1 MATKS
6 IPSAALVRE
15 LLHYDPE
22 TGVFRWR
29 QSGSGRRASLIAGAV
44 NRAPSGNLRINI
56 TINHKNY
63 KAHQLAWLYVT
74 GKWPPRQVDH
84 KDTNSLDNR
93 WVNLRLATRV
103 QNRRNSGMARNNT
116 SGFVGAIWDKHAG
129 MWIARIRGKFLGRF
143 KTAEEAGEA
152 YRKAALEQ
160 YGEFAHSSLRPIGRP
175 RRREK

>member
-1 MATKS
+1 MAAKKILT
-6 IPSAALVRE
+6 AEYLRE
-15 LLHYDPE
+15 ILHYDPE

-29 QSGSGRRASLIAGAV
+29 KSGSGRRASLIAGAV

-56 TINHKNY
+56 TIKGKNY
-63 KAHQLAWLYVT
+63 KAHQLAWLYMM

-116 SGFVGAIWDKHAG
+116 SGFVGACWDKHAKK
-129 MWIARIRGKFLGRF
+129 WKAAIRGRHLGHF
-143 KTAEEAGEA
+143 KTAAEAGEA
-152 YRKAALEQ
+152 YRKAALEE
-160 YGEFAHSSLRPIGRP
+160 YGEFVHIALTALP
-175 RRREK
+175 